1 MTNRF
6 GLMAT
11 AMVTPFTDNLEVDY
25 DKAAKLAVK
34 LVEEGNDS
42 LVVCGTTGESPVLSS
57 DEKVKL
63 FKTVKTAVGP
73 KVPVIAGTGSY
84 DTKATIKLSLQAAEA
99 GADALLLVAPYYNK
113 PSQEGLYQHF
123 QAIFEAVEL
132 PAMLYNIPGRTGV
145 EILPETLAR
154 LAEHPRAVAVKQSLL
169 SVDPISDLSARLSR
183 VKVGAGASGAGEASM
198 AIYSGDDSNILPHLS
213 VGGKGV
219 VSVAGHVAA
228 RPIKQML
235 EAFVAGRVQDAI
247 DLHLRL
253 FPLFKVLFVTSNPAP
268 VKAALALQ
276 GFPVGGVR
284 LPLVA
289 ANADEVAQVKA
300 VMSEAGLL

>member
-1 MTNRF
+1 M
-6 GLMAT
+6 
-11 AMVTPFTDNLEVDY
+11 
-25 DKAAKLAVK
+25 
-34 LVEEGNDS
+34 
-42 LVVCGTTGESPVLSS
+42 LSS
-57 DEKVKL
+57 EEKVKL
-63 FKTVKTAVGP
+63 FKTVKAAVGP

-99 GADALLLVAPYYNK
+99 GADALLLVSPYYNK
-113 PSQEGLYQHF
+113 PSQEGLVQHF
-123 QAIFEAVEL
+123 QAVLDAVEL

-145 EILPETLAR
+145 EILPETLMR

-169 SVDPISDLSARLSR
+169 SVDPISDLAARLSR
-183 VKVGAGASGAGEASM
+183 VKVAAGAGGSPEAAM

-235 EAFVAGRVQDAI
+235 EAFVAGRVQEAV

-268 VKAALALQ
+268 VKAALGLQ

-289 ANADEVAQVKA
+289 ANSDEVSQVEA
-300 VMSEAGLL
+300 VMREAGLL